1 MHFCQIGLPGL
12 NGAPGLPG
20 LKGQPGQSGKLII
33 LTDKLISFDAFLIKV
48 FLELLDFLVI
58 VYVFFYIYISFRRI
72 YFNMFRVTLVV
83 LVCQAF
89 QV

>member
-1 MHFCQIGLPGL
+1 MHLCQIGLPGL

-48 FLELLDFLVI
+48 ILELLDFLVI
-58 VYVFFYIYISFRRI
+58 VYVFF
-72 YFNMFRVTLVV
+72 
-83 LVCQAF
+83 
-89 QV
+89 